1 MNKGLVSII
10 IPIYNVAQYLDDCIK
25 SACEQ
30 TYKNIEIILIDDG
43 STDGSAEICDKW
55 AEKDIRI
62 KVIHKKNGG
71 LSDAR
76 NAGLEVSKGKYLLFL
91 DGDDSVELN
100 LLDISISKMVD
111 GAEMVAFGYNLIY
124 SDGSTQK
131 VSFPDKNYILRTDKD
146 KINCLLGPFFRYEIG
161 WNAWNRVFLKSIID
175 DYKIR
180 FVDNKRIF
188 AEDQLFCLCYI
199 AHCSNL
205 VVIDECLYNYFQR
218 EDSIMNSVR
227 RNHILRFGQTNELSK
242 EALAHFK
249 KYADCN
255 YLIPVFSAI
264 HYMLFEQPIIQEGSY
279 FGKLNELRETI
290 YEDVREKSDVKY
302 FIEQYRDFLEKS
314 KVLNY
319 EYDCIRRLEKVC
331 RTKWLLNGH
340 SLSYTVFFNIRK
352 VLR

>member
-10 IPIYNVAQYLDDCIK
+10 IPIYNVAQYLDNCIK

-71 LSDAR
+71 PSNAR
-76 NAGLEVSKGKYLLFL
+76 NAGLEVSKGKYIFFL
-91 DGDDSVELN
+91 DGDDSVDLN
-100 LLDISISKMVD
+100 LLDISISKMID
-111 GAEMVAFGYNLIY
+111 GVEMVAFGYNLIY
-124 SDGSTQK
+124 SDGSIQK

-180 FVDNKRIF
+180 FVDNIDI

-199 AHCSNL
+199 AHCSNF
-205 VVIDECLYNYFQR
+205 VVIDECLYNYYQR
-218 EDSIMNSVR
+218 DDSIMNSGK
-227 RNHILRFGQTNELSK
+227 RNHILHFGQKNELSR

-264 HYMLFEQPIIQEGSY
+264 HYMLFEQPIIEEGSY

-290 YEDVREKSDVKY
+290 YEDVKEKSDVEY
-302 FIEQYRDFLEKS
+302 FIEQYRDFIEKS
-314 KVLNY
+314 NVLND
-319 EYDCIRRLEKVC
+319 EYDCIRRLEKVS
-331 RTKWLLNGH
+331 RAKWLLNGH
-340 SLSYTVFFNIRK
+340 SFFYRVFFSIRK